1 MHTAVAVGEIFQG
14 KASREK
20 KDKIETIKA
29 ENYSLYFLFDGVF
42 ALPNTS
48 RAVAMA
54 LKFARANY
62 AKYEKGSSFRLAD
75 MMRDINAEIVA
86 SGLPNPHTAYA
97 TVFVPVDEEGE
108 AKASWLGEVGVC
120 LVSNRSIVDLTR
132 RGPVLEEKLLG
143 MEKLR
148 AGDFKEAT
156 IKNKKNYILLV
167 SDGFYKFMDGNKRDD
182 FVRIFNNPKLISV
195 KTVVERFVKIRT
207 FQDAAYI
214 LIKR

>member
-42 ALPNTS
+42 TLPNTS
-48 RAVAMA
+48 RAIAMA

-62 AKYEKGSSFRLAD
+62 AKYAKGSSFRLVD
-75 MMRDINAEIVA
+75 MMRDINTEIVA

-97 TVFVPVDEEGE
+97 VVFVPDDEEGD

-120 LVSNRSIVDLTR
+120 LVSNRSIVDLKK

-143 MEKLR
+143 MDKLR
-148 AGDFKEAT
+148 AGD
-156 IKNKKNYILLV
+156 
-167 SDGFYKFMDGNKRDD
+167 
-182 FVRIFNNPKLISV
+182 
-195 KTVVERFVKIRT
+195 
-207 FQDAAYI
+207 
-214 LIKR
+214 